1 MDKDLMTQYI
11 ASIYWSFQTFLGIGY
26 GDIAP
31 ESRAERIIFAFW
43 PFISVSVY
51 SYVLENI
58 SRIFLDLN
66 KRNEIL
72 QVRIENR
79 REGLIS

>member
-1 MDKDLMTQYI
+1 MTQYI
-11 ASIYWSFQTFLGIGY
+11 ASIYWSFQIFLGVGY
-26 GDIAP
+26 GDITP
-31 ESRAERIIFAFW
+31 ESRTEKTLFAFW

-79 REGLIS
+79 RERPNLLP